1 MGWAWLWGAGSTH
14 GWGAAWVCG
23 LQASQVNGSITD
35 GMLKQAQQVV
45 KEVVAEVHGAFWS
58 DQVGWS
64 WSSWQRWWGA

>member
-1 MGWAWLWGAGSTH
+1 
-14 GWGAAWVCG
+14 